1 MDSPSHLPPIASPV
15 GRLTRGP
22 LQSVFR
28 LRNRYVLIMDLV
40 LLALTPALALALRL
54 DLSIPSSFQRV
65 LLVYTVVAVLVKLPT
80 LYFFGMYNRLWRY
93 ASVGEVMSILWSVAV
108 ASLLTTG
115 LFYALRAT
123 GWLGLNTAS
132 FPRSLPLLDAGLTL
146 LVVGGLRFSFRAAEH
161 YHARRYRGGTTRR
174 VLVIGAGSSGSLLVR
189 ELRSNPRN
197 GLEPVGFIDDDAG
210 KRNLRIHEVPV
221 LGPLTRLLELAQK
234 TRADEVLIAMPSAS
248 GKTIRQIVAAC
259 QAAGLPSRT
268 LPSLAELISGRVSVS
283 HLRPVNIEDLLR
295 REPVQTDLAAV
306 RAMLEGRRV
315 LVTGAG
321 GSIGAELC
329 RQMAAF
335 GPAQMI
341 ALGHGE
347 NSLFELANDLQRV
360 FGQLPQ
366 PPELHIVVADI
377 RDRTR
382 LAGVFDRFQP
392 EVVFHAAAHKHV
404 PLMEDNLEDAVTN
417 NVLGTRHL
425 VELAEANGVQHF
437 VLISS
442 DKAVNP
448 SSVMGVTK
456 RIAELLVTEAAE
468 RCGRPFVSVRFGN
481 VLGSRGSVLPT
492 FRQQIARGG
501 PLTLT
506 HPEMRRYFMTI
517 AEAVQLVLQAAVLA
531 EAGRVFVLDM
541 GEPVKLVDLAQDLVR
556 LSGLQPGRD
565 IDLVFTGLRPGEK
578 LFEELFGGEEPFSR
592 TAHEKIFVAQ
602 NGYHAPSGTTWVQS
616 VAPLIAA
623 AEAGQRDLVR
633 QHLKGLVPEYGSPV
647 HEAAKPD
654 VPAAATP
661 PPAPDS
667 LLRPSVASAVRSGD

>member
-1 MDSPSHLPPIASPV
+1 MKPPPQLPSVVTQV
-15 GRLTRGP
+15 GQVARGP

-28 LRNRYVLIMDLV
+28 LRNRYILLMDLV
-40 LLALTPALALALRL
+40 LLSLTPAVALALRL

-65 LLVYTVVAVLVKLPT
+65 LLIYTVLAVLVKLPM
-80 LYFFGMYNRLWRY
+80 LYGFGMYNRLWRY
-93 ASVGEVMSILWSVAV
+93 ASVGELMSIVWAV
-108 ASLLTTG
+108 AGASVLANG
-115 LFYALRAT
+115 LFYALRAS
-123 GWLGLNTAS
+123 GWLGLEATS
-132 FPRSLPLLDAGLTL
+132 FPRSLPVLDAGLTL
-146 LVVGGLRFSFRAAEH
+146 LVVGGLRFSFRVAQH
-161 YHARRYRGGTTRR
+161 YEARRYRGGATRR

-189 ELRSNPRN
+189 ELRSNPRY

-221 LGPLTRLLELAQK
+221 LGPLSRLVELARK

-268 LPSLAELISGRVSVS
+268 LPSLAELISGKVSVS

-306 RAMLEGRRV
+306 RAMLEGRRL

-335 GPAQMI
+335 GPAQII

-347 NSLFELANDLQRV
+347 NSLFELANDLNRV
-360 FGQLPQ
+360 FRQLPAGTA
-366 PPELHIVVADI
+366 PDLKTVVADI

-382 LAGVFDRFQP
+382 LEQVFQRFQP

-425 VELAEANGVQHF
+425 VELAEAHAVQHF

-448 SSVMGVTK
+448 TSVMGVTK

-506 HPEMRRYFMTI
+506 HPDMRRYFMTI

-531 EAGRVFVLDM
+531 EAGQVFVLDM

-565 IDLVFTGLRPGEK
+565 IDLIYTGLRPGEK

-592 TAHEKIFVAQ
+592 TAHEKIFVAR
-602 NGYHAPSGTTWVQS
+602 NGHHPPSGATWGELVK
-616 VAPLIAA
+616 PLIAA
-623 AEAGQRDLVR
+623 AEAGQREVVM
-633 QHLKGLVPEYGSPV
+633 QGLKLLVPEYG
-647 HEAAKPD
+647 
-654 VPAAATP
+654 
-661 PPAPDS
+661 PPAPARAGSPAAPPSAPTPDPRM
-667 LLRPSVASAVRSGD
+667 LPSVVRAGD